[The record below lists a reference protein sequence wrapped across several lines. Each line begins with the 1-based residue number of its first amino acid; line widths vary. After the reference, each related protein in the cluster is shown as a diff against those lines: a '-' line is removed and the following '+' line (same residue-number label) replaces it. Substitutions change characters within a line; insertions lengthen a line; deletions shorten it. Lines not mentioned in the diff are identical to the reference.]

1 MLLSLHGH
9 RHCLSPSCQCCR
21 QRLHDN
27 RGLWQEG
34 RLLRLNL
41 EAVLELQL
49 PQRQGADAEDVSADC
64 AICYAYR
71 LPPGDEAAAAAG
83 EEGAG
88 LLGRHLFEG

>member
-1 MLLSLHGH
+1 M
-9 RHCLSPSCQCCR
+9 
-21 QRLHDN
+21 HDN